1 MGSNP
6 VYLLKSFVI
15 YLDSYFLFWFRFKPA
30 DFSHEKP
37 EVKENLLYTN
47 QVQSDDKQIPADAP
61 YQTSNEL
68 NKVQV
73 KFRSNPK
80 PTDCQWSNIGNR
92 IEEFKEFKENN
103 VSKNQESCK
112 SEISDGGMDG
122 EYFVNLDSINGK
134 TTYLEI
140 TNSLG
145 TSTYE
150 FSIGSKSDNNEIV
163 VDTSDT
169 ENVLIETT
177 TKEKVLIETTTIPST
192 NSSTVIEKT
201 ETILSRVSQV
211 QEKPE
216 TKAAKFP
223 PAILWLLISVLVIFF
238 VASIFLYFKKNKRK
252 YHCLSKNNVTDSN
265 DSLEKQ
271 TVSKK
276 LSTESNQTYDSGI
289 ENEDTSVEF
298 AMKSNR
304 IENEYVVVWVQNSWA
319 F

>member
-1 MGSNP
+1 M
-6 VYLLKSFVI
+6 
-15 YLDSYFLFWFRFKPA
+15 
-30 DFSHEKP
+30 
-37 EVKENLLYTN
+37 
-47 QVQSDDKQIPADAP
+47 
-61 YQTSNEL
+61 

-80 PTDCQWSNIGNR
+80 PTDCLWSNIGNR

-112 SEISDGGMDG
+112 SKISDGGMDG
-122 EYFVNLDSINGK
+122 EYFVNLDSINGEP
-134 TTYLEI
+134 THLEI

-150 FSIGSKSDNNEIV
+150 FSIGTKSDNNEIV
-163 VDTSDT
+163 VDTKD
-169 ENVLIETT
+169 
-177 TKEKVLIETTTIPST
+177 KEQVLIETTTITST
-192 NSSTVIEKT
+192 NSSTVIKKT
-201 ETILSRVSQV
+201 KTILSRVSQV

-238 VASIFLYFKKNKRK
+238 VASIFLYFKKNKTK
-252 YHCLSKNNVTDSN
+252 YHCLRSINSATDSK
-265 DSLEKQ
+265 DSLERQ

-276 LSTESNQTYDSGI
+276 ISTESNQTNDSGI
-289 ENEDTSVEF
+289 EDTSVEF

-304 IENEYVVVWVQNSWA
+304 IENEYVMV
-319 F
+319 

>member
-1 MGSNP
+1 MNEWVAEGGSLQTL
-6 VYLLKSFVI
+6 VTLLWSDWFLPKP
-15 YLDSYFLFWFRFKPA
+15 DSNLLFCFRFKPA

-80 PTDCQWSNIGNR
+80 PTDCLWSNN
-92 IEEFKEFKENN
+92 ETK
-103 VSKNQESCK
+103 VSKNKESCK
-112 SEISDGGMDG
+112 SKISDGGMDG
-122 EYFVNLDSINGK
+122 EYFVNLDSVNGE

-150 FSIGSKSDNNEIV
+150 FSIGTKSDNNEIV
-163 VDTSDT
+163 VDTKD
-169 ENVLIETT
+169 
-177 TKEKVLIETTTIPST
+177 KEQVLIETTTITST
-192 NSSTVIEKT
+192 NSSTVIKKT
-201 ETILSRVSQV
+201 NTILSRVSQV

-238 VASIFLYFKKNKRK
+238 VASIFLYFKKNKTK
-252 YHCLSKNNVTDSN
+252 YHCLNKNNVTDSN

-276 LSTESNQTYDSGI
+276 LSTESNQTNDSGI